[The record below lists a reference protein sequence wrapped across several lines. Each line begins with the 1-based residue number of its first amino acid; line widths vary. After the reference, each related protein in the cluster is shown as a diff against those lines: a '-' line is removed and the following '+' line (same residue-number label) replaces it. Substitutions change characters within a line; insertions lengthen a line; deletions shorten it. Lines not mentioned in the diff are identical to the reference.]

1 MIPHIWMVRKHKS
14 LETKCRLVVAWGCM
28 GMSTENGHR
37 ESFGVYGNV
46 LKLDDDDSY
55 TTV

>member
-1 MIPHIWMVRKHKS
+1 MVRKHKS